1 MAMAKEKQKAVA
13 FTSAARRQEQELEEE
28 EEEAVEAELEGS
40 CSESSLGAA
49 LGAGRLSPADPGGPE
64 ELHGPHVATCTF
76 TISLAVP
83 VATSQRHKPSI
94 SFEMQRRRSDIG
106 KDASI
111 PKIRRYYHMEYFLLP
126 DDIEPRKLDL
136 VLFGT
141 VAKFFL
147 ESESKVVK
155 PWFENDQIWVSW
167 NHRIDINV
175 TNKFLTKL
183 REHKIT
189 LKLWDTRDK
198 VCAKAKFSKPRLS
211 YLQAEDVDAIGGVKF
226 TVLCQRKLFEDNQSA
241 PSCTK
246 TKSVKKSSV
255 LDEVATS
262 PVAGLLTDE
271 VELYERES
279 GLQNLPYRSRTSVSP
294 SVSHFSVPG
303 SISFARD
310 KALCE
315 GHLLKQKSIAGYLN
329 FFGSKTEKKKLSF
342 AKPDRVDPLDVRIS
356 RSSTPRR
363 PYGSNKEKNQS
374 HPKMSN
380 AETLVAALAKKN
392 GIASLQLDLMP
403 LLSGEKSVT
412 SHLKEKSPKVL
423 DAYLT
428 FTVET
433 PLMSERQR
441 CELNPLI
448 IRILSATYLPTTP
461 VPIERLQESCVPTY
475 CRYRFH
481 DLPPHQTQGQM
492 HGTHVYFK
500 DVNVVLTGTIKPAKL
515 YEYLRGPPMEIE
527 VHDRDQKTV
536 EDPKKPSLFGEEQ
549 DDARLSNIGF
559 LTYKHSVQNPFTDKN
574 KSWDSYGVAKVSL
587 NGLLLGEK
595 YLNISVPI
603 HSCSVPDP
611 TIYQKDNKNEKMA
624 RVSQPVNGLQASPLP
639 VGHYLESDSLL
650 KVRVEIAVP
659 LGPQAGTVDSKVA
672 DCPYG
677 CIIYIFDYKNAS
689 FLQDLLQ
696 EITGINAKALQLDCF
711 PLQIAQK
718 ALATFRLKT
727 KLKEISELDIITGF
741 HILDGKIH
749 LLVLEGLK
757 DKAIKRLWDQQLN
770 RPHNTEDG
778 RLEVLYNSQLSF
790 HQRLY
795 TDLEAILYHIH
806 LCKPLS
812 SITKQPLLY
821 IREMVPQACFQALS
835 RLDYICHCKKLRDVI
850 HGNLLPS
857 AEMITV
863 LSQEFGIPL
872 TNEDLFVQKPSL
884 LSLPSFGFSKQT
896 EIVRKKRAIH
906 SLLDNYNKKYMLWK
920 KEMEDKMKY
929 DKDHI
934 QTNIDAVYLL
944 NKKVKRPI
952 LKTARSFP
960 DDGKS
965 VYNYSSQR
973 LNSAE
978 FAKKLLR
985 QEMAKKP
992 ERRFAY
998 CHEYL
1003 SAMFDPVDLDTVW
1016 KESVEESKN
1025 RSLSPNG
1032 FIIPGFKSTIESNL
1046 HSQSLDEE
1054 NKLFA
1059 NFLEPVVNRDTWS
1072 WDKRHL
1078 DFDLYKKPPDYF
1090 TVSAPAGS
1098 QTDSVTPAFDD
1109 TKLKVYRCSTAA
1121 ELTAHGPKASS
1132 QLNKLQ
1138 GLLKD
1143 VPAKYSLKR
1152 PGLILEPIPALSV
1165 LQNAPRDISSAS
1177 PVNRTRS
1184 AISGFV
1190 PGIEERHSL
1199 KWNGNMIP
1207 CYNMEHKKF
1216 EKLKG
1221 ADFKLHCYAHSFL
1234 YKRLV
1239 KEGRD
1244 RTNLVLHQDTSTDE
1258 ATAPVTTQDS
1268 ATASYKLNDL
1278 CLKTN

>member
-13 FTSAARRQEQELEEE
+13 FTSAARREEQELEEE

-49 LGAGRLSPADPGGPE
+49 LGAGRLSPADPGSPE

-175 TNKFLTKL
+175 TNTFLTKL

-279 GLQNLPYRSRTSVSP
+279 SLQNLPCRLRTSVSP

-363 PYGSNKEKNQS
+363 PYGSNKEKKQS

-392 GIASLQLDLMP
+392 GIAFLQLDLMP

-412 SHLKEKSPKVL
+412 SHLKEKSAKVL

-461 VPIERLQESCVPTY
+461 VPIEQLQESW
-475 CRYRFH
+475 
-481 DLPPHQTQGQM
+481 
-492 HGTHVYFK
+492 
-500 DVNVVLTGTIKPAKL
+500 TIKPAKL

-536 EDPKKPSLFGEEQ
+536 EDPKKSSLFGEEQ

-574 KSWDSYGVAKVSL
+574 KSWDSYGVAK
-587 NGLLLGEK
+587 
-595 YLNISVPI
+595 
-603 HSCSVPDP
+603 
-611 TIYQKDNKNEKMA
+611 KDNKNEKMA

-689 FLQDLLQ
+689 FLHDLLQ

-1025 RSLSPNG
+1025 RLLSPNG

-1046 HSQSLDEE
+1046 YSQSLDEE

-1078 DFDLYKKPPDYF
+1078 DFDLYKKTPDYF

-1098 QTDSVTPAFDD
+1098 QTDSLTPAFDD

-1216 EKLKG
+1216 EKLRG

-1244 RTNLVLHQDTSTDE
+1244 RTNLVLHQDTSKDE

-1268 ATASYKLNDL
+1268 GN
-1278 CLKTN
+1278 

>member
-1 MAMAKEKQKAVA
+1 MSSAESGATRAPHAPPLVA
-13 FTSAARRQEQELEEE
+13 
-28 EEEAVEAELEGS
+28 
-40 CSESSLGAA
+40 
-49 LGAGRLSPADPGGPE
+49 
-64 ELHGPHVATCTF
+64 CTF
-76 TISLAVP
+76 VIFLNIFFLG
-83 VATSQRHKPSI
+83 QRHKPSI
-94 SFEMQRRRSDIG
+94 SSEMQRRRSDIG
-106 KDASI
+106 KDAGI

-136 VLFGT
+136 VLFGM

-175 TNKFLTKL
+175 TNEFLTKL

-198 VCAKAKFSKPRLS
+198 VCAKAKFSKPRIS
-211 YLQAEDVDAIGGVKF
+211 YSQAEDVDAIGN
-226 TVLCQRKLFEDNQSA
+226 LCFILSRHHTKL
-241 PSCTK
+241 K
-246 TKSVKKSSV
+246 
-255 LDEVATS
+255 
-262 PVAGLLTDE
+262 G
-271 VELYERES
+271 
-279 GLQNLPYRSRTSVSP
+279 
-294 SVSHFSVPG
+294 
-303 SISFARD
+303 
-310 KALCE
+310 
-315 GHLLKQKSIAGYLN
+315 
-329 FFGSKTEKKKLSF
+329 
-342 AKPDRVDPLDVRIS
+342 KPD
-356 RSSTPRR
+356 
-363 PYGSNKEKNQS
+363 GKKEYVILNLF
-374 HPKMSN
+374 P
-380 AETLVAALAKKN
+380 
-392 GIASLQLDLMP
+392 I
-403 LLSGEKSVT
+403 GEKSVT
-412 SHLKEKSPKVL
+412 SRLKEKSPKVL
-423 DAYLT
+423 DTYLT

-461 VPIERLQESCVPTY
+461 VPIEQLQESCVPTY

-536 EDPKKPSLFGEEQ
+536 EDPKKSSLFGEEQ
-549 DDARLSNIGF
+549 DDTRLSNIGF

-574 KSWDSYGVAKVSL
+574 KLWDSYGVAKVSL
-587 NGLLLGEK
+587 NDLLLGEK

-603 HSCSVPDP
+603 HSCSIPDP

-624 RVSQPVNGLQASPLP
+624 GVSQPVNGLQASPLP
-639 VGHYLESDSLL
+639 VGHYLEFDSLL

-659 LGPQAGTVDSKVA
+659 LGPQAGPVDSKVA

-689 FLQDLLQ
+689 FLHDLLQ

-757 DKAIKRLWDQQLN
+757 DKAIKSLWDQHSNLSLYMYDFLNEIMLIFFLQIQLISDN
-770 RPHNTEDG
+770 PQFLVGDNG
-778 RLEVLYNSQLSF
+778 KNVINVF
-790 HQRLY
+790 V
-795 TDLEAILYHIH
+795 
-806 LCKPLS
+806 K
-812 SITKQPLLY
+812 LLY
-821 IREMVPQACFQALS
+821 IVDRTCYFIQ
-835 RLDYICHCKKLRDVI
+835 DVI

-884 LSLPSFGFSKQT
+884 LSLPSFGFPKQT
-896 EIVRKKRAIH
+896 EIA
-906 SLLDNYNKKYMLWK
+906 
-920 KEMEDKMKY
+920 
-929 DKDHI
+929 
-934 QTNIDAVYLL
+934 NIDAVYLL

-1046 HSQSLDEE
+1046 LSQSSDEVHLKEVREVMQE
-1054 NKLFA
+1054 NMFA
-1059 NFLEPVVNRDTWS
+1059 NFLEPVLNRDAWS
-1072 WDKRHL
+1072 SDKRHL

-1090 TVSAPAGS
+1090 TVSAPADS
-1098 QTDSVTPAFDD
+1098 QT
-1109 TKLKVYRCSTAA
+1109 
-1121 ELTAHGPKASS
+1121 
-1132 QLNKLQ
+1132 
-1138 GLLKD
+1138 
-1143 VPAKYSLKR
+1143 
-1152 PGLILEPIPALSV
+1152 
-1165 LQNAPRDISSAS
+1165 
-1177 PVNRTRS
+1177 
-1184 AISGFV
+1184 
-1190 PGIEERHSL
+1190 
-1199 KWNGNMIP
+1199 GN
-1207 CYNMEHKKF
+1207 
-1216 EKLKG
+1216 
-1221 ADFKLHCYAHSFL
+1221 
-1234 YKRLV
+1234 
-1239 KEGRD
+1239 
-1244 RTNLVLHQDTSTDE
+1244 
-1258 ATAPVTTQDS
+1258 
-1268 ATASYKLNDL
+1268 
-1278 CLKTN
+1278 